1 MQSTFFLQGER
12 MDVYIGDTKMPVAA
26 LNVFNTVIIMLVI
39 PVVDRVV
46 YPTLAKYG
54 RNPSQLQRI
63 GRVCHTPSTPK
74 TPKQNNK

>member
-1 MQSTFFLQGER
+1 M
-12 MDVYIGDTKMPVAA
+12 YIGDTKMPVAA

-54 RNPSQLQRI
+54 HNPSQLQRI
-63 GRVCHTPSTPK
+63 GRK
-74 TPKQNNK
+74 TQWGELSRSYHKKKLQKQNNNYQIQE